1 MAKNTPDSIPKEII
15 DKKINILTIPKTLA
29 LLIKIMYKYITL
41 LIALSLTSCVTNWQ
55 RNRKLNEEIFE
66 KYLIAPMA
74 AESIKCS
81 TAPIVK

>member
-1 MAKNTPDSIPKEII
+1 
-15 DKKINILTIPKTLA
+15 LVLYR
-29 LLIKIMYKYITL
+29 LMYRYITL
-41 LIALSLTSCVTNWQ
+41 LIAMSLTSCVTNWQ

-81 TAPIVK
+81 TAPIVKW

>member
-1 MAKNTPDSIPKEII
+1 MFR
-15 DKKINILTIPKTLA
+15 
-29 LLIKIMYKYITL
+29 YITL

-55 RNRKLNEEIFE
+55 RNRKLNEEIIE

-81 TAPIVK
+81 TAPVVK

>member
-1 MAKNTPDSIPKEII
+1 
-15 DKKINILTIPKTLA
+15 
-29 LLIKIMYKYITL
+29 MYRYITL

-74 AESIKCS
+74 KNGAECS